1 MVSGKGAKRVRS
13 SSHLRHEMCG
23 NVNIGQVHTSD
34 ITTTQH
40 SHNDIEKRSV
50 LTGRLCPNVH
60 VIMFLL
66 CRYNVLFS
74 MET

>member
-34 ITTTQH
+34 ITTTQY
-40 SHNDIEKRSV
+40 SHNDKEKISFNGTV
-50 LTGRLCPNVH
+50 MSKCSCYYVPTMSL
-60 VIMFLL
+60 
-66 CRYNVLFS
+66 
-74 MET
+74 